1 MALIRRDPVVLQA
14 AEFGVELG
22 LQLAILGLVVAG
34 MWMTFR
40 KAGEPGWAAI
50 VPIYNTYLLV
60 RIGGNAW
67 WWVLLFF
74 VPVINVIAAAKVSID
89 VAGRFGK
96 GILFGLGLA
105 LLPFVC
111 YPILG
116 FDSSQYHGAM

>member
-1 MALIRRDPVVLQA
+1 MALIRQDPVALQA
-14 AEFGVELG
+14 AEFGLELG
-22 LQLAILGLVVAG
+22 LQLAILGLIVAG
-34 MWMTFR
+34 MWMTFK

-50 VPIYNTYLLV
+50 IPIYNTYLLV
-60 RIGGNAW
+60 KIGGNAW

-74 VPVINVIAAAKVSID
+74 VPVINIIAAAKVSID
-89 VAGRFGK
+89 VAGRFSK

-116 FDSSQYHGAM
+116 FDSSQYQGAI